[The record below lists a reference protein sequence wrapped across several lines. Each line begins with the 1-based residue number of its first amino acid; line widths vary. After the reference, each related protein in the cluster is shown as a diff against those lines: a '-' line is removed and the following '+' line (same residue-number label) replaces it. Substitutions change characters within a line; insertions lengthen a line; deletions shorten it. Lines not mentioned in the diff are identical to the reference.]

1 MCESLVRNRITVG
14 ACLRAGGEHECGACW
29 GRSPKG
35 GGDERGDGVSN
46 LNGVLRRLLA
56 NTALQPEH
64 DLLGRLGLLVEHR
77 LGLSAEASL
86 FHVVTAF
93 A

>member
-1 MCESLVRNRITVG
+1 MHVMMVPNGRAVTHERED
-14 ACLRAGGEHECGACW
+14 RAGDMRW
-29 GRSPKG
+29 VG
-35 GGDERGDGVSN
+35 GFGTN

-64 DLLGRLGLLVEHR
+64 DLLGRLGFLVEHG
-77 LGLSAEASL
+77 LGLSAEACL
-86 FHVVTAF
+86 LHVVTAF